1 LLIADLELREAQDYK
16 DISERSILTEISRY
30 RLRSRRQFNLLATS
44 NPGAEN
50 QNHLKQQPFL
60 IQLFK
65 VHIIPHRKQ
74 PFLTHFPVF

>member
-1 LLIADLELREAQDYK
+1 LLIANLELREAQDYK

-44 NPGAEN
+44 NPGTEN
-50 QNHLKQQPFL
+50 QNRLKQQPFL

-65 VHIIPHRKQ
+65 VHIIP
-74 PFLTHFPVF
+74 T